1 MLLAGDI
8 GGTKTDLAIYSP
20 EAGPRRPLAEAE
32 YRSGHY
38 PSLEALVREFLASTA
53 LPVTWACFDVAGP
66 VIDGRAKITNL
77 PWDLS
82 ESGLA
87 GALDLR
93 IVHLVNDL
101 EAVARGVPALIA
113 EDLVTLNVGEPV
125 AHGAIAVVAP
135 GTGLGEAFLIWDGT
149 RYQAFPSE
157 GGHAEFAP
165 ATEHEVG
172 LLVELLKQRDHVSV
186 ERVCSGPG
194 LVAIYEYLRSAG
206 VAPEGADVAPQLAAA
221 PDHAPIIAKAGLR
234 ETPDPLSAA
243 TLAMFAEIL
252 GAEAGNLALKVLST
266 GGVYIAGGIPSHML
280 PILQRGDFLRAFV
293 RKGRMAGLMGRMPVH
308 VVMRQAAIF
317 GAAIRGLE
325 LGADRE
331 RAAPAAKIRGNPSVT
346 R

>member
-20 EAGPRRPLAEAE
+20 EAGPRHPLAEAE
-32 YRSGHY
+32 YRSGRY
-38 PSLEALVREFLASTA
+38 PSLEAMVREFLAATTF
-53 LPVTWACFDVAGP
+53 PVTWACFDVAGP
-66 VIDGRAKITNL
+66 VIDGDAKITNL

-82 ESGLA
+82 ESRLA
-87 GALDLR
+87 DALNLR
-93 IVHLVNDL
+93 VVHLLNDL
-101 EAVARGVPALIA
+101 EAVARAVPALLP

-125 AHGAIAVVAP
+125 EHGALAVIAP
-135 GTGLGEAFLIWDGT
+135 GTGLGEAFLIWDGAG
-149 RYQAFPSE
+149 YQAFPSE

-172 LLVELLKQRDHVSV
+172 LLVALLKHRDHVSV

-194 LVAIYEYLRSAG
+194 LVALYEYLRSVG
-206 VAPEGADVAPQLAAA
+206 VAPEGPDVARQLAAV
-221 PDHAPIIAKAGLR
+221 PEHAPIIAKAGLR

-266 GGVYIAGGIPSHML
+266 GGVYIAGGVAPHML
-280 PILQRGDFLRAFV
+280 SILQRGDFLHAFV
-293 RKGRMAGLMGRMPVH
+293 RKGRMAELMGRMPVH

-325 LGADRE
+325 LGAD
-331 RAAPAAKIRGNPSVT
+331 PARPAEITGNPSVT